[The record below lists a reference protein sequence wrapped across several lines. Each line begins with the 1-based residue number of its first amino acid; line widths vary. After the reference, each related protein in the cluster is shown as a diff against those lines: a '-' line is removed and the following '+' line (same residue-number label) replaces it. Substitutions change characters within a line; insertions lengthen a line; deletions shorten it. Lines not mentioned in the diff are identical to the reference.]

1 MTCSYCGVWL
11 DPIAARR
18 ACDAC
23 SLAGGGCRSVCCP
36 RCGWEMPEEPA
47 ILARLRAWLGRRRPM
62 RAGVMTLAEMA
73 PGERGKVVKL
83 DGHDASRTRKLMAL
97 GVLEGAFVELERTA
111 PSVVFRTGYTQL
123 AVDEGL
129 AASIVVEVEV

>member
-1 MTCSYCGVWL
+1 MTCSYCGASL

-36 RCGWEMPEEPA
+36 RCGWEMPEEPPL
-47 ILARLRAWLGRRRPM
+47 LARLHAWLGRRRPL
-62 RAGVMTLAEMA
+62 RSGVMTLAQMA

-83 DGHDASRTRKLMAL
+83 NGHDPSRARKLMAL
-97 GVLEGAFVELERTA
+97 GVLEGARVELDRST

-123 AVDEGL
+123 AVDETL
-129 AASIVVEVEV
+129 AASIVVDLEG